1 MLAPMPIRPSDTEVR
16 TVLTP
21 AMRTLAVRRLAG
33 GFLTLTGVVLVGL
46 VGWFGTGWG
55 PSVGS
60 GVVLGALASAGSL
73 LVVGQRAVRRA
84 FGLAPAGLWRLSA
97 LARVVPGA
105 WALWVLVVPG
115 VLEGRSALEREA
127 WFALA
132 VSGVIGLLALRVLL
146 VAHRVGELETLADTM
161 VVPTGEEGATDGT

>member
-1 MLAPMPIRPSDTEVR
+1 MPTTPSDTEVR

-33 GFLTLTGVVLVGL
+33 GFLTLTGVVLVGMI
-46 VGWFGTGWG
+46 GWFGTGWRLPIG
-55 PSVGS
+55 L
-60 GVVLGALASAGSL
+60 GVLLGALASAASL

-84 FGLAPAGLWRLSA
+84 FGLAPTGLWRLSA
-97 LARVVPGA
+97 LARAVPGT

-115 VLEGRSALEREA
+115 VLEGRSALAREA

-146 VAHRVGELETLADTM
+146 AAHRVGELETLADTM
-161 VVPTGEEGATDGT
+161 VVPTGEEGATDGE

>member
-1 MLAPMPIRPSDTEVR
+1 MPATPSDSEVR

-33 GFLTLTGVVLVGL
+33 GFLTLTGVALVGL
-46 VGWFGTGWG
+46 IGWLVSGWG
-55 PSVGS
+55 LPIGL
-60 GVVLGALASAGSL
+60 GVLLGALASAASL

-84 FGLAPAGLWRLSA
+84 FGLAPTGLWRLSA
-97 LARVVPGA
+97 LARLVPGG

-115 VLEGRSALEREA
+115 VLEARSAFGREA

-132 VSGVIGLLALRVLL
+132 VSVVIGLLALRVLI
-146 VAHRVGELETLADTM
+146 VAHRVGELEALADTM
-161 VVPTGEEGATDGT
+161 VVPAESEGGTDGR